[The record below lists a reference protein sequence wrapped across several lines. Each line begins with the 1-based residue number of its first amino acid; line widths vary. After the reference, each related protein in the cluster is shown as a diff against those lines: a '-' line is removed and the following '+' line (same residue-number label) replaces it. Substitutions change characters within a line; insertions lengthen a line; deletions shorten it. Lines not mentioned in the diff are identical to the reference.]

1 MISNKEIIFGLANRT
16 KIYGIAKKIASPEKI
31 SLDQIFELGID
42 GIDGAEN
49 YGWHQEDLKILNR
62 TSKKKN
68 FTKIELIE
76 NEKLN
81 QDEIIKKYSLD
92 IKSNFLNGIFMHD
105 RLSNKSINLYK
116 KILLPLKGILNIKV
130 GISIYTQEDIR
141 KIEENDLKIDILQLP
156 MNINCNIDASSLVKK
171 GCSVYARS
179 IFLQGIFFSN
189 LKLNFSN
196 QVTKNLIYQ
205 KKYLNKLAKSND
217 MDLGQ
222 YLFSES
228 IYLCNKRNYKGVILN
243 TSNINRLSK
252 YLNNHKN
259 LFPNEVHNDLTYP
272 IIDEYLADPRQWKM

>member
-1 MISNKEIIFGLANRT
+1 
-16 KIYGIAKKIASPEKI
+16 
-31 SLDQIFELGID
+31 
-42 GIDGAEN
+42 
-49 YGWHQEDLKILNR
+49 
-62 TSKKKN
+62 
-68 FTKIELIE
+68 
-76 NEKLN
+76 
-81 QDEIIKKYSLD
+81 
-92 IKSNFLNGIFMHD
+92 
-105 RLSNKSINLYK
+105 
-116 KILLPLKGILNIKV
+116 
-130 GISIYTQEDIR
+130 
-141 KIEENDLKIDILQLP
+141 

>member
-1 MISNKEIIFGLANRT
+1 MISNTEIIFGLANRT

-116 KILLPLKGILNIKV
+116 KILLPLKVILNIKV